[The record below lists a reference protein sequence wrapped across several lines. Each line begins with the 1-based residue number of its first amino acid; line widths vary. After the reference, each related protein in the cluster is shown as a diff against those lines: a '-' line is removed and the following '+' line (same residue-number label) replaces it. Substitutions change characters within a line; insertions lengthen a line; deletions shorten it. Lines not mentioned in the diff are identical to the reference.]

1 MGKDFLLNFNHKKR
15 NIKEHLAFKF
25 LCFFIP
31 IIALI
36 VIIIFFIV
44 FSFMHLSFKYDVINQ
59 ILSILISFIISF
71 LVWGFVEY
79 KTLIFDIKMKVIEE
93 RDKVHIL
100 MIEAQ
105 VAEEKKI
112 EKVFYQF
119 EKLAFDFKYYC
130 VTTEFESIVNIFL
143 NNKNTKKK
151 YENTINEILSIM
163 EANEKSMNMKCWV
176 CDIKSSVSN
185 YKKLGDFEKFTF
197 YFANNNQCK

>member
-44 FSFMHLSFKYDVINQ
+44 ISFIHLSFKYDVINQ

-93 RDKVHIL
+93 RDKVRIL
-100 MIEAQ
+100 ILESQATNEKMIKEL
-105 VAEEKKI
+105 
-112 EKVFYQF
+112 FYQF

-143 NNKNTKKK
+143 KSINTNKE

-163 EANEKSMNMKCWV
+163 EANEKSMKMKCWV

-185 YKKLGDFEKFTF
+185 YKKLGDFEKFAF
-197 YFANNNQCK
+197 YFANDNQCK